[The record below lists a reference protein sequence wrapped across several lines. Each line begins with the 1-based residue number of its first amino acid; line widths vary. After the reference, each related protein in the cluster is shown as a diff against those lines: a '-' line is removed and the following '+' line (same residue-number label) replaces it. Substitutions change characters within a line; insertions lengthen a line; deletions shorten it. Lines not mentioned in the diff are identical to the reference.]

1 MAAQLIFEKFPF
13 SDLQVFTRVVV
24 QVLRSS
30 EYAPVIVY
38 HSLEVGD
45 LLRIFVSHVLLQVK
59 RFRVRPGDSERLYS
73 RVGSAGRI

>member
-45 LLRIFVSHVLLQVK
+45 LLRIFVSHVL
-59 RFRVRPGDSERLYS
+59 RPGDSERLYS